1 MNDLRKLRAAAGLTA
16 EQVADIL
23 RSKYPKIDKTCISKA
38 ERDGYGMGLSREAMR
53 YLRANIEGVPKRKE
67 KRVKCHC
74 VSVRLTDEQYARLQQ
89 HLERSGK
96 TAQDYFAEFIPK
108 ENIRP

>member
-1 MNDLRKLRAAAGLTA
+1 MNELREIRRAAKLTA
-16 EQVADIL
+16 EDVVNIL

-53 YLRANIEGVPKRKE
+53 YLRVNIEGVPKRKE

-74 VSVRLTDEQYARLQQ
+74 VSVRLTNEQYARLQQ
-89 HLERSGK
+89 HLERSGQ

-108 ENIRP
+108 EDI

>member
-1 MNDLRKLRAAAGLTA
+1 MNELREIRRAAMLTA
-16 EQVADIL
+16 EDVVNIL
-23 RSKYPKIDKTCISKA
+23 REKYPKIDKTCISKA
-38 ERDGYGMGLSREAMR
+38 ERGEYGIELSRAAMR
-53 YLRANIEGVPKRKE
+53 YLRANICGIPQRKE

-89 HLERSGK
+89 HLERSGQ

-108 ENIRP
+108 EDIRP